1 MARGAA
7 GGAAGAAQGHGG
19 AAALGESLYAERAAR
34 FRSLREFHVRE
45 LIGRGGFGRVYRVE
59 LRASAAGAPAQRST
73 SRSKGGRK
81 DGDNQVGNQITDLDQ
96 CKEEEEEE
104 EEAPS
109 GSRGSALALKVMKK
123 KWLAERGLL
132 GRAAQEVRLHLSLAP
147 HPCVVT
153 VHGYFEDQARAYL
166 VLELCEGGNLWQ
178 ELRRQRPVAPE
189 QVCHWF
195 RQIVRGV
202 AYLHANDVVHRDLK
216 LSNVLLTREGQCKVG
231 DFGLAARIEDRE
243 HHTVCGTPNY
253 MAPEVRGHDRRGG
266 AQRPYDPVQAD
277 LWSLGCLLYALL
289 HDGEHLEPGMPYR
302 RSSRVVDDHAHA
314 LLKTL
319 LSEREDRTTARDVL
333 RHAYLRGG
341 TGGDGA
347 GCSGGRTRT
356 GAGALASPVARSL
369 ETERLSV
376 VRIDTGRV
384 RGVQH
389 VFGQHLVQIL
399 RDGSILVTTE
409 RQGQRRTISVGER
422 MPARYSKLQ
431 TFCAKAVDILRA
443 NTPKV
448 ILKLAT
454 PEPMVCAVVDG
465 VGRVWLLKRNLC
477 ATYDTNAETPAVTV
491 GDRVFALDQVCASG
505 GWRQQ
510 QPQQQSRL
518 QLNLQSKQHSKQQ
531 HHQQQQQQQQPQQ
544 QRQGHRGQPPRGS
557 QNQQPS
563 LLAPDLSHN
572 PASCGL
578 SGLTSSTLGTGNALP
593 RIVQDVVTRC
603 LELEV
608 DLHRKEAGRA
618 DTVFYPVIMNED
630 IVALEGVGT
639 GIRSPDGDV
648 SVRLQD
654 GTSLSLNRTGS
665 VVTLD
670 AKDYALTAGAALP
683 DLPQL
688 PPHLRHKLRQARA
701 LIGQLLRA

>member
-1 MARGAA
+1 MAG
-7 GGAAGAAQGHGG
+7 
-19 AAALGESLYAERAAR
+19 ALGESLYAERVAR
-34 FRSLREFHVRE
+34 FRSLREFRVRE
-45 LIGRGGFGRVYRVE
+45 QIGRGGFGRVYRVE
-59 LRASAAGAPAQRST
+59 LRAGAPRLSSA
-73 SRSKGGRK
+73 SRSSRGR
-81 DGDNQVGNQITDLDQ
+81 GD
-96 CKEEEEEE
+96 EEEENHNNNKSNNEGESKAAEE
-104 EEAPS
+104 PESQCVGRS
-109 GSRGSALALKVMKK
+109 GALALKVMKK

-147 HPCVVT
+147 HPHVVT

-189 QVCHWF
+189 QVRRWF
-195 RQIVRGV
+195 HEIVLGV
-202 AYLHANDVVHRDLK
+202 ANLHANDVVHRDLK

-231 DFGLAARIEDRE
+231 DFGLAARIGDRE

-266 AQRPYDPVQAD
+266 AQQPYDPVQAD

-289 HDGEHLEPGMPYR
+289 HDGEHLEPGTPYR
-302 RSSRVVDDHAHA
+302 RSARVVDDRAHA

-319 LSEREDRTTARDVL
+319 LSEREDRTTAHDVL

-341 TGGDGA
+341 AGGAGA
-347 GCSGGRTRT
+347 GCGGGRT
-356 GAGALASPVARSL
+356 GAGAPGSPVPRSL
-369 ETERLSV
+369 DPERLSI

-399 RDGSILVTTE
+399 RDGGVVVTTE
-409 RQGQRRTISVGER
+409 RQGQRRAISVGER

-431 TFCAKAVDILRA
+431 TFCAKAVEILRA

-477 ATYDTNAETPAVTV
+477 ATYDTNAESPVVVV
-491 GDRVFALDQVCASG
+491 GDRVFALDHACSSG
-505 GWRQQ
+505 GKPLQRQQ
-510 QPQQQSRL
+510 QRSR
-518 QLNLQSKQHSKQQ
+518 QR
-531 HHQQQQQQQQPQQ
+531 QQQQPP
-544 QRQGHRGQPPRGS
+544 QPPPPPQPQPQPRGS
-557 QNQQPS
+557 KNQQPS
-563 LLAPDLSHN
+563 SLAPDLRHN
-572 PASCGL
+572 PASCNV
-578 SGLTSSTLGTGNALP
+578 SGLTSSTVGIGNSLP

-608 DLHRKEAGRA
+608 DLHRKEAGRP
-618 DTVFYPVIMNED
+618 DTVFYPVIVNED

-648 SVRLQD
+648 SVRLED
-654 GTSLSLNRTGS
+654 GTSLSLDRTGS

-670 AKDYALTAGAALP
+670 AKDYALAPGAAPP
-683 DLPQL
+683 DLPPL